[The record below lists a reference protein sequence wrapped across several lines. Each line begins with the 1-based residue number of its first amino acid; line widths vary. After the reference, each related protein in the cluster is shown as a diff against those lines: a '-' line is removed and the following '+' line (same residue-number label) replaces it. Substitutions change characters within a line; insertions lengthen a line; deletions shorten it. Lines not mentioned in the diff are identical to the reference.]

1 MSRTSLSLPH
11 FLLALAVM
19 AVWGTN
25 FVVIRFGL
33 DHLPPLLFA
42 ALRFTIAFLPAA
54 LFIRRP
60 KVPLLRLASYGI
72 LIGAGQFGLLFIAMK
87 ADLSPGLASLI
98 LQSQAFFTVGLAMVL
113 SGERLRPY
121 QWLAVVMA
129 AGGMALIGYMGGGDA
144 TPLGLALGLV
154 AALCWAGGNLVAR
167 STPGVNMLA
176 YVVWSSMF
184 AAPPLFL
191 LSFLIEGPAAISAG
205 FAAADTATWAAVVWQ
220 SVGNSLFGYAVFGWL
235 LARYSAASVA
245 PMSLLVPVFGM
256 GASAL
261 LLGEA
266 LPGWKLAAAAMVIG
280 GLIVNQFW
288 PALRGAWASA
298 AVRP

>member
-1 MSRTSLSLPH
+1 MQRASLSFPH
-11 FLLALAVM
+11 FLLALTVM

-33 DHLPPLLFA
+33 NHLPPLLFA

-60 KVPLLRLASYGI
+60 RVPLYRLASYGL

-87 ADLSPGLASLI
+87 SDLSPGLASLI
-98 LQSQAFFTVGLAMVL
+98 LQSQAFFTIGLAILL
-113 SGERLRPY
+113 SGERLRPH
-121 QWLAVVMA
+121 QWLAVSLA
-129 AGGMALIGYMGGGDA
+129 ACGMALIGYMGGGDA
-144 TPLGLALGLV
+144 TPLGLTLGLV

-176 YVVWSSMF
+176 YVVWSSLF

-191 LSFLIEGPAAISAG
+191 LSFLFEGPAAMSAG
-205 FAAADTATWAAVVWQ
+205 LASADAATWAAVVWQ
-220 SVGNSLFGYAVFGWL
+220 SVGNSMFGYGVFGWL

-256 GASAL
+256 ASSAL
-261 LLGEA
+261 ILGEG

-280 GLIVNQFW
+280 GLVINQFW
-288 PALRGAWASA
+288 PAGRRVKPA
-298 AVRP
+298 

>member
-1 MSRTSLSLPH
+1 MSRTALSLPH

-42 ALRFTIAFLPAA
+42 ALRFAIAFLPAA

-60 KVPLLRLASYGI
+60 DVPLMRLAAYGL
-72 LIGAGQFGLLFIAMK
+72 LIGAGQFGLLFIALK
-87 ADLSPGLASLI
+87 SDLSPGLASLI
-98 LQSQAFFTVGLAMVL
+98 LQSQAFFTIGLAVLL
-113 SGERLRPY
+113 SGERLLAH
-121 QWLAVVMA
+121 QWAAVALAA
-129 AGGMALIGYMGGGDA
+129 SGMVLIGVMGGGDA
-144 TPLGLALGLV
+144 TPLGLMLGLV

-176 YVVWSSMF
+176 YVVWSSAF
-184 AAPPLFL
+184 AVPPLLVLSYL
-191 LSFLIEGPAAISAG
+191 LEGPTAMATGLASAD
-205 FAAADTATWAAVVWQ
+205 AATWAAVVWQ

-261 LLGEA
+261 LLGES
-266 LPGWKLAAAAMVIG
+266 LPLWKLAAAALVIG
-280 GLIVNQFW
+280 GLMVNQFW
-288 PALRGAWASA
+288 HK
-298 AVRP
+298 VRWIR